1 MLSKYTLISL
11 TTTLLPSNYEAW
23 NSFCVVTKK
32 KKKRKSA
39 ENRNS
44 SPMSQ
49 GSYEVSVFETQFT
62 ILM

>member
-1 MLSKYTLISL
+1 MLSKYILISL

-23 NSFCVVTKK
+23 SSFCVVT
-32 KKKRKSA
+32 KKRKSA